1 MGTAAAPRS
10 RRVSS
15 GQAASRTRALAAPR
29 SRLWQRLYQY
39 RVNYLLLLPAVAV
52 VAVFAYRTYPWV
64 LMSFQDF
71 TFKRGLFGSDWVGLL
86 HFEEMFS
93 NPLFHR
99 AVRNTLVINALTF
112 LVGVPAPVVFALL
125 LNELRHRLFKRV
137 TQTITYLPH
146 FLSWVITAGLFYQ
159 LLNVDTGLINLAISR
174 LGLQPVAF
182 FREPELFW
190 PIMVSV
196 SVWKEVGWT
205 SIIYLGALSAINS
218 ELYEAATI
226 DGANRWQQVWHVT
239 VPGLMGTVAV
249 ILILTAGQIIRGGGI
264 IPDFEAIF
272 NMRNPLVAM
281 RSDTVAVH
289 TYLEGVVHS
298 RYAYGTA
305 VGLAESVFALVAV
318 VSANWL
324 AKRFRGSGVF

>member
-1 MGTAAAPRS
+1 M
-10 RRVSS
+10 SS
-15 GQAASRTRALAAPR
+15 AQLATQSRALPASGR
-29 SRLWQRLYQY
+29 RLLQRLYQY
-39 RVNYLLLLPAVAV
+39 RVNYLLLLPAVAA
-52 VAVFAYRTYPWV
+52 VAIFAYRTYPWV

-71 TFKRGLFGSDWVGLL
+71 TFKRGLLGSDWVGLL

-93 NPLFHR
+93 NPLFYR

-159 LLNVDTGLINLAISR
+159 LLNVDTGLINLAIR
-174 LGLQPVAF
+174 GLGLEPVPF

>member
-1 MGTAAAPRS
+1 
-10 RRVSS
+10 
-15 GQAASRTRALAAPR
+15 L
-29 SRLWQRLYQY
+29 LQRLYQY
-39 RVNYLLLLPAVAV
+39 RVSYLLLLPAVAA
-52 VAVFAYRTYPWV
+52 VAIFAYRTYPWV

-71 TFKRGLFGSDWVGLL
+71 TFKRGLLGSDWVGLL

-93 NPLFHR
+93 NPLFYR

-159 LLNVDTGLINLAISR
+159 LLNVDTGLINLAIR
-174 LGLQPVAF
+174 GLGLEPVPF

>member
-1 MGTAAAPRS
+1 M
-10 RRVSS
+10 SS
-15 GQAASRTRALAAPR
+15 GRVASRPRALAAPR
-29 SRLWQRLYQY
+29 SQLWQRVYQY
-39 RVNYLLLLPAVAV
+39 RVSYLLLLPAVAV

-71 TFKRGLFGSDWVGLL
+71 TFKRGLLGSDWVGLL

-93 NPLFHR
+93 NPLFYR

-112 LVGVPAPVVFALL
+112 LVGVPAPVIFALL

-159 LLNVDTGLINLAISR
+159 LLNVDTGLINLAIR
-174 LGLQPVAF
+174 GLGLQPVAF

-289 TYLEGVVHS
+289 TYLEGVIHS

>member
-1 MGTAAAPRS
+1 M
-10 RRVSS
+10 SS
-15 GQAASRTRALAAPR
+15 AQLATQSRALPASGR
-29 SRLWQRLYQY
+29 RLLQRLYQY

-71 TFKRGLFGSDWVGLL
+71 TFKRGLLGSDWVGLL

-93 NPLFHR
+93 NPLFYR

-112 LVGVPAPVVFALL
+112 LVGVPAPVIFALL

-159 LLNVDTGLINLAISR
+159 LLNVDTGLINLAIR
-174 LGLQPVAF
+174 GLGLEPVAF

-289 TYLEGVVHS
+289 TYLEGVIHS

>member
-1 MGTAAAPRS
+1 MAAAARPR
-10 RRVSS
+10 
-15 GQAASRTRALAAPR
+15 L
-29 SRLWQRLYQY
+29 LLRLYQH
-39 RVNYLLLLPAVAV
+39 RVSYLLLLPALAAV
-52 VAVFAYRTYPWV
+52 TIFAYRTYPWV

-71 TFKRGLFGSDWVGLL
+71 TFKRGLLGSDWVGLL
-86 HFEEMFS
+86 HFREMFA
-93 NPLFHR
+93 NPVFYR
-99 AVRNTLVINALTF
+99 AVRNTLVINFLTF
-112 LVGVPAPVVFALL
+112 LVGIPAPIIFALL
-125 LNELRHRLFKRV
+125 LNELRQRLFKRV

-146 FLSWVITAGLFYQ
+146 FLSWVITAGLSYQ
-159 LLNVDTGLINLAISR
+159 LLNVDTGLINLAIR
-174 LGLQPVAF
+174 GLGLPPVAF

-190 PIMVSV
+190 PIMVGV
-196 SVWKEVGWT
+196 SIWKEVGWT
-205 SIIYLGALSAINS
+205 SIIYLGALSAINA

-239 VPGLMGTVAV
+239 VPGLLGTMAV
-249 ILILTAGQIIRGGGI
+249 VLILTAGQIIRGGGI

-289 TYLEGVVHS
+289 TYLEGVLHS

>member
-1 MGTAAAPRS
+1 MSAGHAAAHPR
-10 RRVSS
+10 V
-15 GQAASRTRALAAPR
+15 AAEARPR
-29 SRLWQRLYQY
+29 LLLRLYQH
-39 RVNYLLLLPAVAV
+39 RVSYLLLLPALAAV
-52 VAVFAYRTYPWV
+52 TIFAYRTYPWV

-71 TFKRGLFGSDWVGLL
+71 TFKRGLLGSEWVGLL
-86 HFEEMFS
+86 HFREMFA
-93 NPLFHR
+93 NPVFYR
-99 AVRNTLVINALTF
+99 AVRNTLVINFLTF
-112 LVGVPAPVVFALL
+112 LVGIPAPIIFALL
-125 LNELRHRLFKRV
+125 LNELRQRLFKRV

-159 LLNVDTGLINLAISR
+159 LLNVDTGLINLAIR
-174 LGLQPVAF
+174 GLGLQPVAF

-190 PIMVSV
+190 PIMVGV
-196 SVWKEVGWT
+196 SIWKEVGWT
-205 SIIYLGALSAINS
+205 SIIYLGALSAINA

-239 VPGLMGTVAV
+239 VPGLLGTMAV
-249 ILILTAGQIIRGGGI
+249 VLILTAGQIIRGGGI

-289 TYLEGVVHS
+289 TYLEGVLHS

>member
-1 MGTAAAPRS
+1 M
-10 RRVSS
+10 SS
-15 GQAASRTRALAAPR
+15 AQLATQSRALPASGR
-29 SRLWQRLYQY
+29 RLLQRLYQY

-71 TFKRGLFGSDWVGLL
+71 TFKRGLLGSDWVGLL
-86 HFEEMFS
+86 HFEEMFA

-112 LVGVPAPVVFALL
+112 LVGVPAPVIFALL
-125 LNELRHRLFKRV
+125 LNELRHRMFKRV

-159 LLNVDTGLINLAISR
+159 LLNVDTGLINLAIR
-174 LGLQPVAF
+174 GLGLEPVAF

-289 TYLEGVVHS
+289 TYLEGVIHS

>member
-1 MGTAAAPRS
+1 M
-10 RRVSS
+10 SS
-15 GQAASRTRALAAPR
+15 AQLATQTRALPATGR
-29 SRLWQRLYQY
+29 RLLQRLYQY
-39 RVNYLLLLPAVAV
+39 RVNYLLLLPAVAA
-52 VAVFAYRTYPWV
+52 VAIFAYRTYPWV

-71 TFKRGLFGSDWVGLL
+71 TFKRGLLGSDWVGLL

-93 NPLFHR
+93 NPLFYR

-112 LVGVPAPVVFALL
+112 LVGVPAPVIFALL

-159 LLNVDTGLINLAISR
+159 LLNVDTGLINLAIR
-174 LGLQPVAF
+174 GLGLEPVAF

-289 TYLEGVVHS
+289 TYLEGVIHS